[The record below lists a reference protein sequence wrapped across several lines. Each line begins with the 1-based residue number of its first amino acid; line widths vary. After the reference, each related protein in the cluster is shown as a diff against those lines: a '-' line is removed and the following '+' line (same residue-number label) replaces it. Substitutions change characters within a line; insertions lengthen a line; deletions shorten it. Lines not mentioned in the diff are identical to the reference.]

1 MINTTNIKNKARVI
15 AFYLPQF
22 HPIAEN
28 NEWWGSGFTEW
39 HSVTK
44 AKPLFSGH
52 VQPKIP
58 ADLGFYDLR
67 VPETRRHQA
76 ELAREAG
83 VEGFCYWHYWFGGE
97 KRLLEKPFNDV
108 LESKDPDFP
117 FCLGWANHDWYQKLW
132 DPSGNG
138 DKLLIGQQYL
148 GKEDYVNHF
157 YKALLPAFKDE
168 RYIRVDDKPLF
179 VIYSLDK
186 KQAIKEIIRVWTQ
199 LAIENG
205 LKGVYFVAVQRG
217 ESKKEI
223 RELGF
228 DAMYK
233 LQNYLKAYVN
243 QSYLKKV
250 ILFAKVKL
258 FNSPRL
264 ISYKTLSDNLYN
276 EEDYEEDTIPL
287 IIPNYDHTPRSG
299 SRGFV
304 ITGSSPKKFAM
315 QVKRACSYLIRKR
328 DQHKLL
334 FLVSWNE
341 WGEGNYMEPDSIYG
355 KGYIKALSAEIRDTI
370 E

>member
-1 MINTTNIKNKARVI
+1 MINTANFKNRARVI

-44 AKPLFSGH
+44 AKPLYRGH

-67 VPETRRHQA
+67 VSETRRAQA
-76 ELAREAG
+76 DLAREAG
-83 VEGFCYWHYWFGGE
+83 VEAFCYWHYWFGGE

-108 LESKDPDFP
+108 LSSGEPDFP
-117 FCLGWANHDWYQKLW
+117 FCLGWANHNWYQKLW
-132 DPSGNG
+132 DPSGDG
-138 DKLLIGQQYL
+138 DKLLIEQQYL
-148 GKEDYVNHF
+148 GKDDYVNHF

-168 RYIRVDDKPLF
+168 RYITVEGKPLF
-179 VIYSLDK
+179 VIYSLDR
-186 KQAIKEIIRVWTQ
+186 KQAIKEIIEIWKQ

-205 LKGVYFVAVQRG
+205 FKGVFFVAVQRN
-217 ESKKEI
+217 ETKKEI
-223 RELGF
+223 KELGF
-228 DAMYK
+228 DAMYR
-233 LQNYLKAYVN
+233 LQDYLKTYVR

-250 ILFAKVKL
+250 VLFAKMKL

-264 ISYKTLSDNLYN
+264 ISYDSLSENLYTD
-276 EEDYEEDTIPL
+276 EDYEEDTIPL

-304 ITGSSPKKFAM
+304 ITGSTPAKFAK
-315 QVKRACSYLIRKR
+315 QVKRACSYLNRKR
-328 DQHKLL
+328 EERKLL

-341 WGEGNYMEPDSIYG
+341 WGEGNYMEPDSVYG
-355 KGYIKALSAEIRDTI
+355 KGYINALSSVIKDI
-370 E
+370 DK